1 MSSIAEKSFA
11 SWKSARQQ
19 DLKDEGKT
27 AEERRKILKK
37 EGKKRF
43 AIMKAIK
50 ITEASVNTA
59 TGVTRALAELPPP
72 ASYAAAAATAAA
84 GIFRIKQIA
93 GMSIGDRLGGAGG
106 GGGGQASVSTGSFK
120 QLNPTRNARR
130 VSGFGTN
137 MQQNRNTNQQQNFDK
152 IDQAADKIGNA
163 AENMEVK
170 YDDKT
175 AEDIT
180 NRGNQRSKNLN
191 K

>member
-1 MSSIAEKSFA
+1 
-11 SWKSARQQ
+11 
-19 DLKDEGKT
+19 
-27 AEERRKILKK
+27 
-37 EGKKRF
+37 
-43 AIMKAIK
+43 
-50 ITEASVNTA
+50 
-59 TGVTRALAELPPP
+59 
-72 ASYAAAAATAAA
+72 
-84 GIFRIKQIA
+84 
-93 GMSIGDRLGGAGG
+93 
-106 GGGGQASVSTGSFK
+106 
-120 QLNPTRNARR
+120 

>member
-1 MSSIAEKSFA
+1 
-11 SWKSARQQ
+11 
-19 DLKDEGKT
+19 
-27 AEERRKILKK
+27 
-37 EGKKRF
+37 
-43 AIMKAIK
+43 
-50 ITEASVNTA
+50 
-59 TGVTRALAELPPP
+59 
-72 ASYAAAAATAAA
+72 
-84 GIFRIKQIA
+84 
-93 GMSIGDRLGGAGG
+93 
-106 GGGGQASVSTGSFK
+106 
-120 QLNPTRNARR
+120 
-130 VSGFGTN
+130 